1 MDKSLKY
8 LVGISAIIIAGCAA
22 YFSITGL
29 GILFAGASISVMVMA
44 GSLEYA
50 KLVTATYLK
59 QKWDDI
65 KGFNKWYLTVSVV
78 VLMAITS
85 AGIFGYLS
93 NAFQQQNIKL
103 EQVQRE
109 IDVWNNK
116 IKFTNDQILTLQGQQ
131 KDLSTTQNTLL
142 TKGNVNSRLIRSA
155 DNRDKQST
163 KLSSKI
169 NILQDSIVAYN
180 GHINDIKN
188 NNIELEREVGGF
200 RFVAEAFGVELN
212 SVVKF
217 FIFLIVLVFD
227 PLAIALVIAF
237 NQLVIGEKLPK
248 KKEDKDDNVKEVIEE
263 ESRLKLSENDLKKLE
278 EVLFNPPPPNDNL
291 KEAASEYNDKTIE
304 KTLEQLENYFKNTP
318 QEEIQKHVDEIN
330 NMDVDTQTPNLDVM
344 LEDGLEEEFD
354 EDWGDLTNEELI
366 GDDEIFS
373 NTEPNSENISQEEDY
388 TGQFDDWKNETPE
401 QIDIPVDEIIEV
413 INDEPVL
420 ITEEEPLSD
429 DTIKI
434 LDEAI
439 EEFNE
444 QSIQEEAD
452 EEIENNERMDV
463 IGQNGNEGLH
473 YENEENTSSE
483 QDDEKKK
490 LNEFQIQASVELTE
504 ESDSLIIED
513 IPPQQTQTLELVDS
527 KEDEN
532 LYWETDDTNPN
543 QIIYDLENNQTII
556 PTSEE
561 DIIALQPSQPEKV
574 ITRNVSSRRRNNR

>member
-8 LVGISAIIIAGCAA
+8 LVGISALIIAGCAA

-29 GILFAGASISVMVMA
+29 GILFAGASVSVMVMA

-59 QKWDDI
+59 QKWDLI
-65 KGFNKWYLTVSVV
+65 QGFNKWYLTISVV
-78 VLMAITS
+78 ILMAITS

-163 KLSSKI
+163 KLSNKI

-180 GHINDIKN
+180 GYINDIKN

-237 NQLVIGEKLPK
+237 NQLVSNNKSPENNKN
-248 KKEDKDDNVKEVIEE
+248 ETDNKVKEVIEE

-278 EVLFNPPPPNDNL
+278 EFLMNPPPPNDNL
-291 KEAASEYNDKTIE
+291 KRAASVYQDKVIE
-304 KTLEQLENYFKNTP
+304 KTLDELDNYFKNTP
-318 QEEIQKHVDEIN
+318 KEEIDKHVEEIN
-330 NMDVDTQTPNLDVM
+330 NMFNEGNGEPIKEQPLVENTNNEESLYDENGEPTVAGDIMEDFIQKMNEELIIQNLN
-344 LEDGLEEEFD
+344 D
-354 EDWGDLTNEELI
+354 EDWGGLSNEELI
-366 GDDEIFS
+366 GDDELPSINNSVTPTLSDEGVREIFMDENERRFEMVVEETLS
-373 NTEPNSENISQEEDY
+373 TIEPTVEQFLEEAINNIPEVEIEETINEVQEE
-388 TGQFDDWKNETPE
+388 
-401 QIDIPVDEIIEV
+401 
-413 INDEPVL
+413 VL
-420 ITEEEPLSD
+420 DQDPT
-429 DTIKI
+429 T
-434 LDEAI
+434 
-439 EEFNE
+439 
-444 QSIQEEAD
+444 SI
-452 EEIENNERMDV
+452 
-463 IGQNGNEGLH
+463 
-473 YENEENTSSE
+473 EENTSSE
-483 QDDEKKK
+483 QDDEKK
-490 LNEFQIQASVELTE
+490 N
-504 ESDSLIIED
+504 
-513 IPPQQTQTLELVDS
+513 
-527 KEDEN
+527 
-532 LYWETDDTNPN
+532 
-543 QIIYDLENNQTII
+543 
-556 PTSEE
+556 
-561 DIIALQPSQPEKV
+561 
-574 ITRNVSSRRRNNR
+574 

>member
-1 MDKSLKY
+1 
-8 LVGISAIIIAGCAA
+8 
-22 YFSITGL
+22 
-29 GILFAGASISVMVMA
+29 
-44 GSLEYA
+44 
-50 KLVTATYLK
+50 
-59 QKWDDI
+59 
-65 KGFNKWYLTVSVV
+65 
-78 VLMAITS
+78 MAITS

-163 KLSSKI
+163 KLSNKI

-180 GHINDIKN
+180 GYINDIKN

-248 KKEDKDDNVKEVIEE
+248 KKEDEDDNIKEVIEE
-263 ESRLKLSENDLKKLE
+263 ESRLKLSLNDLKKLE
-278 EVLFNPPPPNDNL
+278 EVLLNPPPPNDNL
-291 KEAASEYNDKTIE
+291 KEAVKTYN
-304 KTLEQLENYFKNTP
+304 EQAIPQPT
-318 QEEIQKHVDEIN
+318 QEERRELLAEIMKNDEELGLYN
-330 NMDVDTQTPNLDVM
+330 ETFDRSEDDEVSDWDDTLM
-344 LEDGLEEEFD
+344 DGLEDEEPFFTEEEIENILQ
-354 EDWGDLTNEELI
+354 EDPTEE
-366 GDDEIFS
+366 EIERNFS
-373 NTEPNSENISQEEDY
+373 TIEPNMENISQEEDY
-388 TGQFDDWKNETPE
+388 VGQFNDWKNETPE
-401 QIDIPVDEIIEV
+401 QFDVPV
-413 INDEPVL
+413 NEPTLL
-420 ITEEEPLSD
+420 IEEEPLYD
-429 DTIKI
+429 DEIKVF
-434 LDEAI
+434 DEVI

-444 QSIQEEAD
+444 QSVQEVVD
-452 EEIENNERMDV
+452 TEIEDNKRMDI

-483 QDDEKKK
+483 QDDEKK
-490 LNEFQIQASVELTE
+490 N
-504 ESDSLIIED
+504 
-513 IPPQQTQTLELVDS
+513 
-527 KEDEN
+527 
-532 LYWETDDTNPN
+532 
-543 QIIYDLENNQTII
+543 
-556 PTSEE
+556 
-561 DIIALQPSQPEKV
+561 
-574 ITRNVSSRRRNNR
+574 